1 MDQVGQGH
9 PTVRWEAHGPADGAT
24 ARTLNLRVDDWIAD
38 TLDVDDVR
46 RSDMLLT
53 VAEAL
58 ANAAEHA
65 YSSSADAG
73 EMNVAIAYDD
83 ADTGIVIQISDRGT
97 WLKHA
102 SGPTDTSRGRGLL
115 LMRALADDVTLDS
128 NPEGTRVQ
136 LHFRTPQPATRRPAP
151 SRARG

>member
-1 MDQVGQGH
+1 MDHVGQGV
-9 PTVRWEAHGPADGAT
+9 PTIWWEARGLADGAT
-24 ARTLNLRVDDWIAD
+24 ARTLRLRVDDWIAD
-38 TLDVDDVR
+38 TLEVDDVR

-65 YSSSADAG
+65 YSSSPEAG
-73 EMNVAIAYDD
+73 EMQVTIAYDD
-83 ADTGIVIQISDRGT
+83 ADARMVIQVSDRGT
-97 WLKHA
+97 WLDHT

-128 NPEGTRVQ
+128 DPEGTRVQ
-136 LHFRTPQPATRRPAP
+136 LHFSTPPPVLAGRP
-151 SRARG
+151 